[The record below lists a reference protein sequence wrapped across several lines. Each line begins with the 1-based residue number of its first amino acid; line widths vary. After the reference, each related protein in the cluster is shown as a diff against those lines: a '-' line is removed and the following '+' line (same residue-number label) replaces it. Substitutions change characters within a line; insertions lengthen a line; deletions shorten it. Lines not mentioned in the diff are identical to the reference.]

1 MNYSITLTVLSA
13 FILAVTNYIQISD
26 LRKEE
31 SKTQKSISD
40 LNTRIDALNERIKLE
55 RQDSFS
61 SFEDLRDRFRE
72 KNLEAAKLFNE
83 LEKAKK
89 KKK

>member
-1 MNYSITLTVLSA
+1 MNYSITLTALSA